1 MGKKRR
7 NTAKTGD
14 SALYKSRE
22 DETALSNSRKSKD
35 SDDDDMFNEVDR
47 FHNQQDAVKDILR
60 FDDTKDEDSIDDG
73 IENVENVL
81 DLGMSESSDGD
92 DEDSSISQNER
103 DEDDDDEEED
113 NSIVSEESSDEDE
126 DFDLNAKTDVMDW
139 GNRKR
144 DYYHGDTADLEIGQE
159 EEDAELEEEAGEE
172 VLNARLKD
180 MDEDDFML
188 EGKSD
193 SDSDVEINDVIT
205 KSKTQNND
213 QETISDSTFIS
224 HKRKNLSNL
233 TRRQK
238 IKLMKKAHPE
248 LLPLVQHFRES
259 AIKPCAKETL
269 VVSDAL
275 LGDEENAEVS
285 VCSTTREYIESI
297 FVLFVCFVCLK
308 KHL

>member
-1 MGKKRR
+1 
-7 NTAKTGD
+7 
-14 SALYKSRE
+14 
-22 DETALSNSRKSKD
+22 
-35 SDDDDMFNEVDR
+35 
-47 FHNQQDAVKDILR
+47 
-60 FDDTKDEDSIDDG
+60 
-73 IENVENVL
+73 
-81 DLGMSESSDGD
+81 MSESSDGD
-92 DEDSSISQNER
+92 DEDSSSSQNER

-113 NSIVSEESSDEDE
+113 NSILSDESSDEDE

-193 SDSDVEINDVIT
+193 SDSDVEINDVMT